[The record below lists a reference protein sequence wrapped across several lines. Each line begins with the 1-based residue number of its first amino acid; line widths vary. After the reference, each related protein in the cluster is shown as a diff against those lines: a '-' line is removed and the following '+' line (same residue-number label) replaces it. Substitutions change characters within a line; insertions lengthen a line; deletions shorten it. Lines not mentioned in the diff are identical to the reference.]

1 MRCPYCGA
9 SGTRVTDSRPAEED
23 HAIRRRRECV
33 CCGRRFTT
41 FEKAEV
47 IPLMVVKKD
56 GSRVPFDRS
65 KILSGVI
72 KACYKRPIPMERLQ
86 EQVCRIELELNQG
99 GETEVSSA
107 EIGERVMQML
117 RQTDQIAY
125 VRFASVYRE
134 FKDAESLMNEIR
146 SVLEKPGL

>member
-23 HAIRRRRECV
+23 NAIRRRRECV

-47 IPLMVVKKD
+47 IPLIVVKKD

-72 KACYKRPIPMERLQ
+72 KACYKRPIPMEKLQ
-86 EQVCRIELELNQG
+86 EQVSRIELELNQS

-107 EIGERVMQML
+107 EIGERVMDML
-117 RQTDQIAY
+117 RETDQIAY

>member
-23 HAIRRRRECV
+23 NAIRRRRECV
-33 CCGRRFTT
+33 NCGRRFTT

-47 IPLMVVKKD
+47 IPLIVVKKD
-56 GSRVPFDRS
+56 GSRVPFDRN

-72 KACYKRPIPMERLQ
+72 KACYKRPIPMETLQ
-86 EQVCRIELELNQG
+86 DQVSRIELELNQS

-107 EIGERVMQML
+107 EIGERVMDML
-117 RQTDQIAY
+117 RKTDQIAY